1 MLPLDLCFFPPLFI
15 MPYLQYPLAHFV
27 ISIDLFSNVILS
39 KRSSLNT
46 LYKIPSCHHHQS
58 LSIHSMDCTY
68 YYLTCYIFLE
78 ICFDFVDFKTDY
90 KLKERDFV
98 LFNLYPSDWHI
109 KESQQVLMKGCVN
122 ELHNVLYY
130 MLLAL

>member
-1 MLPLDLCFFPPLFI
+1 
-15 MPYLQYPLAHFV
+15 
-27 ISIDLFSNVILS
+27 
-39 KRSSLNT
+39 
-46 LYKIPSCHHHQS
+46 
-58 LSIHSMDCTY
+58 MDCTY